1 MRNQQT
7 IDGIRQKFVSLSPMM
22 DERMRRQWA
31 ASEAAALGWGGV
43 SATMEA
49 TGLARNTIK
58 AGMRELHY
66 RSTHPE
72 EPISDRVR
80 HPGAGRKR
88 LRDTDPELLT
98 ALEALVDPVTRG
110 DPESALRWTCKSTA
124 KLAEELTRQQHPV
137 TDRTVARL
145 LKEVGYSLQANRK
158 TREGHQH
165 PDRNAQFEFLN
176 HQALTFQRQQ
186 QPVISVDTKKK
197 ELVGDF
203 HNAGREW
210 QPKGSPEEVRVHDFV
225 DPQLGKVTPYGIYDL
240 ASNEG
245 WVSVGISHDTAH
257 FAVASIRRWWQEMGV
272 ARFPQVRKLM
282 ITADGGGS
290 NGSRSRLWKVALQDL
305 ANDLELPLHVCH
317 FPPGTSKWNKIE
329 HRLFCFITKNWRGR
343 PLTSYQ
349 AIVELISSTT
359 TTSGLFVRAALDDT
373 EYETGIKVSD
383 HDLEQVRLTPNRFH
397 GEWNYLIRPHPKSI
411 R

>member
-1 MRNQQT
+1 MHNQKT
-7 IDGIRQKFVSLSPMM
+7 IDGVRQKFMSLSAVM

-43 SATMEA
+43 SATAEA
-49 TGLARNTIK
+49 TGLARNTIT
-58 AGMRELHY
+58 AGMRELRY
-66 RSTHPE
+66 RASHPD
-72 EPISDRVR
+72 EPTSDRVR
-80 HPGAGRKR
+80 QPGGGRKR
-88 LRDTDPELLT
+88 LRDTDPQLLT

-110 DPESALRWTCKSTA
+110 HPESALRWTCKSTA

-137 TDRTVARL
+137 TDRTVAAL
-145 LKEVGYSLQANRK
+145 LKEAGYSLQANRK

-165 PDRNAQFEFLN
+165 PDRNTQFEFLN
-176 HQALTFQRQQ
+176 RQALTFQRQR

-210 QPKGSPEEVRVHDFV
+210 QPKGTPEKVRVHDFV
-225 DPQLGKVTPYGIYDL
+225 DPQLGKVTPYGVYDL

-272 ARFPQVRKLM
+272 ARFPTVRKLM
-282 ITADGGGS
+282 ITADSGGS
-290 NGSRSRLWKVALQDL
+290 NGRRNRLWKVALQDL
-305 ANDLELPLHVCH
+305 ANDLELPLHICH

-343 PLTSYQ
+343 PLISYQ
-349 AIVELISSTT
+349 AIIELISSTT
-359 TTSGLFVRAALDDT
+359 TLSGLLVRAALDDT

-383 HDLEQVRLTPNRFH
+383 YDLAQVRLTPNDFH
-397 GEWNYLIRPHPKSI
+397 GEWNYVIRPHQN
-411 R
+411 